1 MRKQEIKINTKNLII
16 AKNAHLILPLH
27 KKIDEINE
35 NSKGKNLI
43 GTTKRGIGPAY
54 EDKVGRRGI
63 RLCDLF
69 NKNELKIDEAFLRIG
84 LRSGGCSGY
93 SYLFEFT
100 DEPTGDDKIFQFG
113 ALRIC
118 VDKKS
123 YLFLNGME
131 IDYEETLFKSGIKLN
146 NPAVTRTCGC
156 GESVA
161 F

>member
-1 MRKQEIKINTKNLII
+1 MALTITDFAIERISTMICKNQMTV
-16 AKNAHLILPLH
+16 
-27 KKIDEINE
+27 DE
-35 NSKGKNLI
+35 
-43 GTTKRGIGPAY
+43 TY
-54 EDKVGRRGI
+54 
-63 RLCDLF
+63 
-69 NKNELKIDEAFLRIG
+69 LRIG

-100 DEPTGDDKIFQFG
+100 DTPTKQDRIFQFG
-113 ALRIC
+113 DLKVC

-131 IDYEETLFKSGIKLN
+131 IDYEESLFKSGIKLN

>member
-1 MRKQEIKINTKNLII
+1 MALTMTDFAIEKISEMLQRNQM
-16 AKNAHLILPLH
+16 
-27 KKIDEINE
+27 
-35 NSKGKNLI
+35 
-43 GTTKRGIGPAY
+43 
-54 EDKVGRRGI
+54 
-63 RLCDLF
+63 
-69 NKNELKIDEAFLRIG
+69 KIDEAYFRIG

-100 DEPTGDDKIFQFG
+100 DTSRKHDKIFKFNK
-113 ALRIC
+113 LRIC
-118 VDKKS
+118 IDKKS
-123 YLFLNGME
+123 YFFLNGME

>member
-1 MRKQEIKINTKNLII
+1 MAITMTDFAIEKISTM
-16 AKNAHLILPLH
+16 
-27 KKIDEINE
+27 
-35 NSKGKNLI
+35 
-43 GTTKRGIGPAY
+43 
-54 EDKVGRRGI
+54 
-63 RLCDLF
+63 F
-69 NKNELKIDEAFLRIG
+69 NKHQEESSATYLRIG

-100 DEPTGDDKIFQFG
+100 NTPEKHDRILEFGELKIC
-113 ALRIC
+113 I
-118 VDKKS
+118 DKKS

-131 IDYEETLFKSGIKLN
+131 IDYEETPFKSGIKLS